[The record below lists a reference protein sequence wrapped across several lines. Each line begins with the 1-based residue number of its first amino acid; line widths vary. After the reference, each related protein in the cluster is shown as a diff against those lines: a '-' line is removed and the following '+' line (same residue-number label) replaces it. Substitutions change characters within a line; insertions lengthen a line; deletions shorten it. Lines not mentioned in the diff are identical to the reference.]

1 MGLVSDMLTNFGM
14 DATPPVDAQQRR
26 AYRELKEIVDEGDIV
41 LSTAM
46 TAADEVQ
53 SMAVYSPAATG
64 GTFTLT
70 INFASGESTTTAAIA
85 WNAAAAAIET
95 AIDVAATAEPI
106 TGWTNGDI
114 SVSGGD
120 LTTAPVVF
128 TFDGTSVD
136 ELNHPLI
143 VADGALLTPTADSD
157 GAITVTTYGQ
167 PNRPGY
173 TILSSLSIVGG
184 TIPAYGVTPTAL
196 VAAAPLGGD
205 TISEETVRLVA
216 TYTADMEVAASS
228 GDAVAIYTAIVTAA
242 GAA

>member
-14 DATPPVDAQQRR
+14 DATPPVDANQRR
-26 AYRELKEIVDEGDIV
+26 AYRELKQIVDEGDIV
-41 LSTAM
+41 LSAAM

-53 SMAVYSPAATG
+53 SMAVYSPQATG

-70 INFASGESTTTAAIA
+70 VTFASGESTTTAAIA
-85 WNAAAAAIET
+85 FGAIASVIET

-106 TGWTNGDI
+106 TGWVNGHI
-114 SVSGGD
+114 SVSGGALD
-120 LTTAPVVF
+120 TAPVVF
-128 TFDGTSVD
+128 TFDGASVD

-157 GAITVTTYGQ
+157 GAITVTTSGG
-167 PNRPGY
+167 PDRPGY
-173 TILSSLSIVGG
+173 AILAALSIVGG
-184 TIPAYGVTPTAL
+184 TLPAYGVTPTAL

-205 TISEETVRLVA
+205 TLSEDSVRMVA
-216 TYTADMEVAASS
+216 TYTADMEGLA
-228 GDAVAIYTAIVTAA
+228 GNGNAVPIYDAIVAAA